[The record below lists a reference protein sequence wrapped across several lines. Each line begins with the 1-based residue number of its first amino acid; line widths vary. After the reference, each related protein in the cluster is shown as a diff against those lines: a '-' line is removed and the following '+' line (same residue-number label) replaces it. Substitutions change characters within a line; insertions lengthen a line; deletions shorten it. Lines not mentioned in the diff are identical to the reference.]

1 MNELFKTVLSLSLSG
16 SALILLLF
24 CLDPLVGDRIGRRW
38 QYYLWL
44 VVVAR
49 LLLPFSPAE
58 SPVGSLFSGAE
69 PPAPGGPALSAPA
82 GQTPA
87 LPGGDAL
94 PGDPVPLP
102 PREEEPAGPLS
113 RLWVVWLGGAAALL
127 LRKATVYQDFVR
139 YVKAGREEVSDPA
152 KLDLLARTGEEL
164 KVSRPVELWTHSLI
178 SSPLLLGVARPA
190 VVLPAGDLSPGDLRC
205 ILAHELVHL
214 KRKDLL
220 YKWLVQLALCVHW
233 FNPLVWL
240 MARETDRLCE
250 LACDEGVM
258 EHLTGEE
265 RTAYGDAL
273 LRAAGQGGGYR
284 EGVAAVTLT
293 ESGKRL
299 KERLGAILSFRGATR
314 GTAALA
320 ACLAAALTLGAC
332 AAGAYRAAPKA
343 QSPGEA
349 VLPAPSSG
357 PPAPESPSAAPSP
370 EEEPPANEAERLY
383 REGDLPGFAAAF
395 PLLGEEEKGKALERC
410 YDDRNMAC
418 FSAAV
423 NQLERDSSLVEQ
435 LAERSYQDGRTN
447 FFAVLTWQMG
457 DEALEG
463 WLDRA
468 KEDGSVSFQMTLLGV
483 LGREEEME
491 GLRAEL
497 ERERLEEL
505 RAWGITLEDGR
516 YFYKGKPVRQLS
528 EVDPWRFDV
537 AVVEVDPRGEVYL
550 TVERARDGSIESVR
564 EIPAKV
570 GDHYLGDEEKLEK
583 YKESLSQGRL
593 EEYRKWGITVN
604 GKEYRYRDRPVR
616 IFLDLEGDSSFY
628 TLEKDPLGEV
638 DIKVIRS
645 GSGKILTVSE
655 MSEAE
660 AAELLADWSEPDDGE
675 EEKDNSLELPGAD
688 WRTHI
693 VPVELE
699 TLAPGEYAWL
709 GTFTLREGDRVSY
722 QVAAKTGDRLTV
734 GFARAGDTAP
744 EVTFYTASNTDLR
757 VDSGFMVWQS
767 PAEPGEYQM
776 FIRAGEQPLGGIT
789 GKVIVANILESES

>member
-24 CLDPLVGDRIGRRW
+24 CLDPLFRGRLGKRW

-58 SPVGSLFSGAE
+58 SPVGRLFSRAE
-69 PPAPGGPALSAPA
+69 PPAPGGPAVSAPA
-82 GQTPA
+82 GQTSA

-94 PGDPVPLP
+94 PGDPVPLL
-102 PREEEPAGPLS
+102 PREEEPVSPLS

-178 SSPLLLGVARPA
+178 SSPLLLGMARPA
-190 VVLPAGDLSPGDLRC
+190 VVLPARDLSPGDLRC

-220 YKWLVQLALCVHW
+220 YKWLVQLTLCIHW

-240 MARETDRLCE
+240 MARETGRLCE

-314 GTAALA
+314 GTAVLA
-320 ACLAAALTLGAC
+320 ACLAAALSLGAC

-343 QSPGEA
+343 QPSGEV
-349 VLPAPSSG
+349 VLPAASSG
-357 PPAPESPSAAPSP
+357 PPAPE
-370 EEEPPANEAERLY
+370 EEPPASEAEQRY
-383 REGDLPGFAAAF
+383 REEDLPGFAAAF
-395 PLLGEEEKGKALERC
+395 PLLEEDGKEKVLDQC
-410 YDDRNMAC
+410 YIDGNAAF

-423 NQLERDSSLVEQ
+423 NQLDRDDPLVGSF
-435 LAERSYQDGRTN
+435 ADRAYRDGRTS
-447 FFAVLTWQMG
+447 FFSVLTWQMG
-457 DEALEG
+457 EEALES

-468 KEDGSVSFQMTLLGV
+468 REDGSVSFQMILLGP
-483 LGREEEME
+483 LGRGEEAEA
-491 GLRAEL
+491 LRAEL

-516 YFYKGKPVRQLS
+516 YFYKGKPVRMLS
-528 EVDPWRFDV
+528 EVDPWRFDI
-537 AVVEVDPRGEVYL
+537 AVVEVDSRGEVCL
-550 TVERARDGSIESVR
+550 AVERARDGSIESVR

-570 GDHYLGDEEKLEK
+570 ADQYLGEEEKLEK
-583 YKESLSQGRL
+583 YKESLSRERL
-593 EEYRKWGITVN
+593 EEYQKWGITVN
-604 GKEYRYRDRPVR
+604 GKEYRFRGRLVR

-628 TLEKDPLGEV
+628 TLEKNPLGEV
-638 DIKVIRS
+638 DIKVTRS
-645 GSGKILTVSE
+645 GSGSILTVAE

-660 AAELLADWSEPDDGE
+660 SAELPADWSEPDDGE
-675 EEKDNSLELPGAD
+675 EEKDNSLELAGAD

-693 VPVELE
+693 VPVEVE

-722 QVAAKTGDRLTV
+722 SVSARTGDRLTA

-757 VDSGFMVWQS
+757 VESGFMVWQF
-767 PAEPGEYQM
+767 PAEPGEYLL
-776 FIRAGEQPLGGIT
+776 FIKAGEEALGGVT
-789 GKVIVANILESES
+789 GKVVIANRLEKDN